1 MTFADQGLQ
10 LSTSA
15 AAALDLAPLSQ
26 TSPRPSL
33 KTSEWPQFT
42 NGNTRGDTAASR
54 RVVTNPT
61 IALTAGLGDLS
72 GNKISGTLSGRAT
85 PLIQQIPQGLSQGL
99 SSRRGSPL
107 GMVDTLSI
115 TTARSV
121 PTTPLP
127 GAGPNG
133 SYLGKVPTTPLS
145 AESAGATLNGLLA
158 PQGNSPVELHP
169 SLSRM
174 PSGQFESGS
183 VAFNTVQPG
192 VDEAL
197 QVVQGPYDPVYGIN
211 GGLDSAHFNDFGF
224 ENGRG
229 PQINGT
235 AGSTALYHHNGSK
248 YGLSMNGRQNGD
260 SKMNGLH
267 GPKHKRG
274 DIDGE
279 CKQTNSIPS
288 SAPKVLMHVSQ

>member
-1 MTFADQGLQ
+1 MARNLIPCLCSSQHNVPQ
-10 LSTSA
+10 LTTSA

-33 KTSEWPQFT
+33 KPSEWPQFT
-42 NGNTRGDTAASR
+42 NGNARGDPAASR
-54 RVVTNPT
+54 RVVTGPS
-61 IALTAGLGDLS
+61 IALTAGLGELS
-72 GNKISGTLSGRAT
+72 TNKISGTLSGRAT

-107 GMVDTLSI
+107 GMVDSLSI

-133 SYLGKVPTTPLS
+133 SYMGRTPTTPLS
-145 AESAGATLNGLLA
+145 AEAAANTLNGLLA
-158 PQGNSPVELHP
+158 PSGNSPVELHP

-174 PSGQFESGS
+174 PSGHFDNGS
-183 VAFNTVQPG
+183 VAFNNVQPG

-197 QVVQGPYDPVYGIN
+197 QVVQGPYDTVYGIN
-211 GGLDSAHFNDFGF
+211 GGLDGDRFGDFGF

-229 PQINGT
+229 PQINGS

-248 YGLSMNGRQNGD
+248 YGLSMNEIGR
-260 SKMNGLH
+260 
-267 GPKHKRG
+267 
-274 DIDGE
+274 
-279 CKQTNSIPS
+279 
-288 SAPKVLMHVSQ
+288 AHV